1 MAPGGCETDG
11 SLKRKGEY
19 PQMTVISMKSLLE
32 TGMHFGHR
40 TGRWHP
46 KMKPYIFTER
56 NGIHIIDLQQTS
68 RALQEACEL
77 IRDTVASGG
86 EVLFV
91 GTKRQAQDAIQNEAE
106 KCNMPYVNRRWLGGM
121 ITNWRTMKER
131 IDELERLES
140 ENEAGEWDALKKKER
155 LMLNRKIDKLQYR
168 LGGIRSMQG
177 LPRLMFV
184 VDVRRESAAIKEANI
199 LNIPVIAMVDSN
211 CDPSSVEYVL
221 PANDDAIRAI
231 RLMMTYMSDAVLE
244 GISLRKDEESIDEQG
259 LDRSAAAME
268 TIAEADE
275 DLLGASTLAKLSSG
289 ELDFA
294 GVPDDAGTIDKKESE
309 TSSVSADNVDIKLV
323 EDDDSNNADDSDLD
337 KAESDI
343 GKADDVENSSDSKSE
358 E

>member
-1 MAPGGCETDG
+1 
-11 SLKRKGEY
+11 
-19 PQMTVISMKSLLE
+19 MTVISMKKLLE
-32 TGMHFGHR
+32 TGVHFGHR
-40 TGRWHP
+40 KGRWHP

-56 NGIHIIDLQQTS
+56 NGIHIIDLRQTVKL
-68 RALQEACEL
+68 LQESYNL
-77 IRDTVASGG
+77 IRDTVANGG

-91 GTKRQAQDAIQNEAE
+91 GTKKQAQDAIQLEAQR
-106 KCNMPYVNRRWLGGM
+106 CNMPYVNRRWLGGM

-140 ENEAGEWDALKKKER
+140 ENEAGDWDALKKKER
-155 LMLNRKIDKLQYR
+155 LMLSRKIEKLQYR

-199 LNIPVIAMVDSN
+199 LDIPVIAMVDSN
-211 CDPSSVEYVL
+211 CDPSTVEYVL

-231 RLMMTYMSDAVLE
+231 RLIMAYMGDAALE
-244 GISLRKDEESIDEQG
+244 GINMRKDEQSGYEQASGSSGKGMESI
-259 LDRSAAAME
+259 
-268 TIAEADE
+268 AESDE

-294 GVPDDAGTIDKKESE
+294 GMPAKSDVVDKSNTEVSSAVVDNDSIKAPEEES
-309 TSSVSADNVDIKLV
+309 
-323 EDDDSNNADDSDLD
+323 DSDANTDLD
-337 KAESDI
+337 DVDLSSSESNMV
-343 GKADDVENSSDSKSE
+343 KADDVETSSSSKSE

>member
-1 MAPGGCETDG
+1 
-11 SLKRKGEY
+11 
-19 PQMTVISMKSLLE
+19 MTVISMKQLLE

-40 TGRWHP
+40 AGRWHP

-56 NGIHIIDLQQTS
+56 NGIHIIDLQQTVS
-68 RALQEACEL
+68 SSQEACDL

-91 GTKRQAQDAIQNEAE
+91 GTKRQAQDAIQNEAQR
-106 KCNMPYVNRRWLGGM
+106 CNMPYVNRRWLGGM

-140 ENEAGEWDALKKKER
+140 ENEAGEWDSLKKKER

-168 LGGIRSMQG
+168 LGGIRSMHG

-199 LNIPVIAMVDSN
+199 LNIPVIAMVDTN

-221 PANDDAIRAI
+221 PANDDAIRGI
-231 RLMMTYMSDAVLE
+231 RLMMTYMADAVLE
-244 GISLRKDEESIDEQG
+244 GINLRKDEESKHEQES
-259 LDRSAAAME
+259 DRSVDGME
-268 TIAEADE
+268 SIAESDE

-294 GVPDDAGTIDKKESE
+294 GVPDDSGTIDKSESKI
-309 TSSVSADNVDIKLV
+309 SSEVVDSIDTKPV
-323 EDDDSNNADDSDLD
+323 EEDSSDISDDSAPPQS
-337 KAESDI
+337 ESDI
-343 GKADDVENSSDSKSE
+343 ATADDVESSSSSKLE

>member
-1 MAPGGCETDG
+1 MAPGGRETDG
-11 SLKRKGEY
+11 RSKRKGEY
-19 PQMTVISMKSLLE
+19 PQMTVISMKQLLE

-40 TGRWHP
+40 AGRWHP

-56 NGIHIIDLQQTS
+56 NGIHIIDLQQTVRS
-68 RALQEACEL
+68 LQVACEL

-91 GTKRQAQDAIQNEAE
+91 GTKRQAQDAIQNEAQR
-106 KCNMPYVNRRWLGGM
+106 CNMPYVNRRWLGGM

-140 ENEAGEWDALKKKER
+140 ENEAGEWDSLKKKER

-168 LGGIRSMQG
+168 LGGIRSMHG

-199 LNIPVIAMVDSN
+199 LNIPVIAMVDTN

-231 RLMMTYMSDAVLE
+231 RLMLTYMSDAVLE
-244 GISLRKDEESIDEQG
+244 GINLRKDEESQHEQG
-259 LDRSAAAME
+259 SDRSDDAME
-268 TIAEADE
+268 SIAEADE

-294 GVPDDAGTIDKKESE
+294 GVPDDSGTIDKSGSETTAEVVDSPDAKSVEKGSSDNSEDSALSESE
-309 TSSVSADNVDIKLV
+309 
-323 EDDDSNNADDSDLD
+323 SNIAT
-337 KAESDI
+337 
-343 GKADDVENSSDSKSE
+343 ADDVENSSSSKLE

>member
-1 MAPGGCETDG
+1 
-11 SLKRKGEY
+11 
-19 PQMTVISMKSLLE
+19 MTVIPMKKLLE
-32 TGMHFGHR
+32 TGVHFGHR

-56 NGIHIIDLQQTS
+56 NGIHIIDLQQTVKL
-68 RALQEACEL
+68 LQESYDL
-77 IRDTVASGG
+77 IRDTVVAGG

-91 GTKRQAQDAIQNEAE
+91 GTKKQAQDSIQSEAQR
-106 KCNMPYVNRRWLGGM
+106 CNMPYVNRRWLGGM

-155 LMLNRKIDKLQYR
+155 LMLTRKIDKLQYR

-199 LNIPVIAMVDSN
+199 LDIPVIAMVDSN

-231 RLMMTYMSDAVLE
+231 RLIMAYMSDAVIE
-244 GISLRKDEESIDEQG
+244 GINLRKDEESEYEQAS
-259 LDRSAAAME
+259 DSSDKDME
-268 TIAEADE
+268 SMAESDE

-294 GVPDDAGTIDKKESE
+294 DVPSDSEVVEKSNAELPSESIENDDIKVAGDDDAARTELDDTELSLPESE
-309 TSSVSADNVDIKLV
+309 
-323 EDDDSNNADDSDLD
+323 SNIAT
-337 KAESDI
+337 I
-343 GKADDVENSSDSKSE
+343 DDVENSASSKSE

>member
-1 MAPGGCETDG
+1 
-11 SLKRKGEY
+11 
-19 PQMTVISMKSLLE
+19 MKKLLE

-56 NGIHIIDLQQTS
+56 NGIHSIDLQQTVS
-68 RALQEACEL
+68 SSQEACDL

-91 GTKRQAQDAIQNEAE
+91 GTKRQAQDAIQNEAQR
-106 KCNMPYVNRRWLGGM
+106 CNMPYVNRRWLGGM

-140 ENEAGEWDALKKKER
+140 ENEAGEWDSLKKKER

-168 LGGIRSMQG
+168 LGGIRSMHG

-199 LNIPVIAMVDSN
+199 LNIPVIAMVDTN

-221 PANDDAIRAI
+221 PANDDAIRGI
-231 RLMMTYMSDAVLE
+231 RLMMTYMADAVLE
-244 GISLRKDEESIDEQG
+244 GINLRKDEESKHEQG
-259 LDRSAAAME
+259 SDRSVDGME
-268 TIAEADE
+268 SIAESDE

-294 GVPDDAGTIDKKESE
+294 GVPDDSGTIDKSESKTPSE
-309 TSSVSADNVDIKLV
+309 VVDSIDTKPVDEDSSNIS
-323 EDDDSNNADDSDLD
+323 DDSALPQSG
-337 KAESDI
+337 SDI
-343 GKADDVENSSDSKSE
+343 ATADDVENSSSSKLE

>member
-1 MAPGGCETDG
+1 
-11 SLKRKGEY
+11 
-19 PQMTVISMKSLLE
+19 MKKLLE
-32 TGMHFGHR
+32 TGVHFGHR

-56 NGIHIIDLQQTS
+56 NGIHIIDLQQTVKL
-68 RALQEACEL
+68 LQESYNL
-77 IRDTVASGG
+77 IRDTVANGG

-91 GTKRQAQDAIQNEAE
+91 GTKKQAQDAIQGEAQR
-106 KCNMPYVNRRWLGGM
+106 CNMPYVNRRWLGGM

-140 ENEAGEWDALKKKER
+140 ENEAGDWDALKKKER
-155 LMLNRKIDKLQYR
+155 LMLSRKIEKLQYR

-199 LNIPVIAMVDSN
+199 LDIPVIAMVDSN
-211 CDPSSVEYVL
+211 CDPSTVEYVL

-231 RLMMTYMSDAVLE
+231 RLIMAYMSEAALE
-244 GISLRKDEESIDEQG
+244 GINMRKDEESGYEQASG
-259 LDRSAAAME
+259 SSGKGME
-268 TIAEADE
+268 SIAESDE

-294 GVPDDAGTIDKKESE
+294 DMPDKSDVVDKSGVVDKSDTEVSSTVVDNDSTKTPEEESDSDA
-309 TSSVSADNVDIKLV
+309 N
-323 EDDDSNNADDSDLD
+323 SDLD
-337 KAESDI
+337 DVDVSSSESKI
-343 GKADDVENSSDSKSE
+343 VKADDVENSSSSKSE

>member
-1 MAPGGCETDG
+1 
-11 SLKRKGEY
+11 
-19 PQMTVISMKSLLE
+19 MTVIPMKKLLE
-32 TGMHFGHR
+32 TGVHFGHR

-56 NGIHIIDLQQTS
+56 NGVHIIDLQQTVKL
-68 RALQEACEL
+68 LQESYEL
-77 IRDTVASGG
+77 IRDTVAAGG

-91 GTKRQAQDAIQNEAE
+91 GTKKQAQDAIQGAAQR
-106 KCNMPYVNRRWLGGM
+106 CNMPYVNRRWLGGM

-140 ENEAGEWDALKKKER
+140 ENEAGEWDTLKKKER

-211 CDPSSVEYVL
+211 CDPSLVEYVL
-221 PANDDAIRAI
+221 PANDDAIRSI
-231 RLMMTYMSDAVLE
+231 RLIMAYMSDAVLE
-244 GISLRKDEESIDEQG
+244 GINLRKDEESEYEQAS
-259 LDRSAAAME
+259 DSSANGTESLPE
-268 TIAEADE
+268 TDE
-275 DLLGASTLAKLSSG
+275 DLLGAATLAKLSSG

-294 GVPDDAGTIDKKESE
+294 DVPDDSDVVDKSDTEVPSESIDHNDIKVVEDDANNDLDDSELSLSQSESKIATDDDVE
-309 TSSVSADNVDIKLV
+309 TSSSSKL
-323 EDDDSNNADDSDLD
+323 
-337 KAESDI
+337 KA
-343 GKADDVENSSDSKSE
+343 
-358 E
+358 

>member
-1 MAPGGCETDG
+1 
-11 SLKRKGEY
+11 
-19 PQMTVISMKSLLE
+19 MTVISMKKLLE

-56 NGIHIIDLQQTS
+56 NGIHIIDLQQTVS
-68 RALQEACEL
+68 SSQEACDL
-77 IRDTVASGG
+77 ICDTVASGG

-91 GTKRQAQDAIQNEAE
+91 GTKRQAQDAIQNEAQR
-106 KCNMPYVNRRWLGGM
+106 CNMPYVNRRWLGGM

-131 IDELERLES
+131 IDELERLER
-140 ENEAGEWDALKKKER
+140 ENEAGEWDSLKKKER

-168 LGGIRSMQG
+168 LGGIRSMHG

-199 LNIPVIAMVDSN
+199 LNIPVIGMVDTN

-221 PANDDAIRAI
+221 PANDDAIRGI
-231 RLMMTYMSDAVLE
+231 RLMMTYMADAVLE
-244 GISLRKDEESIDEQG
+244 GINLRKDEDSKHEQG
-259 LDRSAAAME
+259 SDRSVDGME
-268 TIAEADE
+268 NIAESDE

-294 GVPDDAGTIDKKESE
+294 GVPDDSGTIDKSESKTPSE
-309 TSSVSADNVDIKLV
+309 VVDSIDTKPVEEDSSDVS
-323 EDDDSNNADDSDLD
+323 DDSALPQS
-337 KAESDI
+337 ESDI
-343 GKADDVENSSDSKSE
+343 ATADDVENSSSSKLE

>member
-1 MAPGGCETDG
+1 
-11 SLKRKGEY
+11 
-19 PQMTVISMKSLLE
+19 MTVISMKKLLE

-56 NGIHIIDLQQTS
+56 NGIHIIDLQQTVS
-68 RALQEACEL
+68 SSQEACDL

-91 GTKRQAQDAIQNEAE
+91 GTKRQAQDAIQNEAQR
-106 KCNMPYVNRRWLGGM
+106 CNMPYVNRRWLGGM

-140 ENEAGEWDALKKKER
+140 ENEAGEWDSLKKKER

-168 LGGIRSMQG
+168 LGGIRSMHG

-199 LNIPVIAMVDSN
+199 LNIPVIAMVDTN

-221 PANDDAIRAI
+221 PANDDAIRGI
-231 RLMMTYMSDAVLE
+231 RLMMTYMADAVLE
-244 GISLRKDEESIDEQG
+244 GINLRKDEESKHEQG
-259 LDRSAAAME
+259 SDRSVDGME
-268 TIAEADE
+268 SIAESDE

-294 GVPDDAGTIDKKESE
+294 GVPDDSGTIDKSESKTPSE
-309 TSSVSADNVDIKLV
+309 VVDSIDTKPVDEDSSNIS
-323 EDDDSNNADDSDLD
+323 DDSALPQS
-337 KAESDI
+337 ESDI
-343 GKADDVENSSDSKSE
+343 ATADDVENSSSSKLE

>member
-1 MAPGGCETDG
+1 
-11 SLKRKGEY
+11 
-19 PQMTVISMKSLLE
+19 MTVISMKQLLE

-40 TGRWHP
+40 AGRWHP

-56 NGIHIIDLQQTS
+56 NGIHIIDLQQTVS
-68 RALQEACEL
+68 SSQEACDL

-91 GTKRQAQDAIQNEAE
+91 GTKRQAQDAIQNEAQR
-106 KCNMPYVNRRWLGGM
+106 CNMPYVNRRWLGGM

-140 ENEAGEWDALKKKER
+140 ENEAGEWDSLKKKER

-168 LGGIRSMQG
+168 LGGIRSMHG

-199 LNIPVIAMVDSN
+199 LNIPVIAMVDTN

-221 PANDDAIRAI
+221 PANDDAIRGI
-231 RLMMTYMSDAVLE
+231 RLMMTYMADAVLE
-244 GISLRKDEESIDEQG
+244 GINLRKDEESKHEQG
-259 LDRSAAAME
+259 SDRSVDGME
-268 TIAEADE
+268 SIAESDE

-294 GVPDDAGTIDKKESE
+294 GVPDDSGTIDKSESKTPSE
-309 TSSVSADNVDIKLV
+309 VVDSIDTKPVDEDSSNIS
-323 EDDDSNNADDSDLD
+323 DDSALPQS
-337 KAESDI
+337 ESDI
-343 GKADDVENSSDSKSE
+343 ATADDVENSSSSKLE

>member
-1 MAPGGCETDG
+1 
-11 SLKRKGEY
+11 
-19 PQMTVISMKSLLE
+19 MTVIPMKKMLE
-32 TGMHFGHR
+32 TGVHFGHR

-56 NGIHIIDLQQTS
+56 NGIHIIDLQQTVKL
-68 RALQEACEL
+68 LQESYDL
-77 IRDTVASGG
+77 IRDTVVAGG

-91 GTKRQAQDAIQNEAE
+91 GTKKQAQDAIQNEAQR
-106 KCNMPYVNRRWLGGM
+106 CNMPYVNRRWLGGM

-140 ENEAGEWDALKKKER
+140 ENEAGEWDTLKKKER
-155 LMLNRKIDKLQYR
+155 LMLTRKIDKLQYR
-168 LGGIRSMQG
+168 LGGIRYMQG

-199 LNIPVIAMVDSN
+199 LDIPVIAMVDSN

-231 RLMMTYMSDAVLE
+231 RLIMAYMSDAVIE
-244 GISLRKDEESIDEQG
+244 GINLRKDEESESEQAS
-259 LDRSAAAME
+259 DSSDKDME
-268 TIAEADE
+268 SMAESDE

-294 GVPDDAGTIDKKESE
+294 DVPAGSDVVEKSNAELPSESIDN
-309 TSSVSADNVDIKLV
+309 DDIKV
-323 EDDDSNNADDSDLD
+323 AEDDDAARTELDDTQLSLPESESNIATT
-337 KAESDI
+337 
-343 GKADDVENSSDSKSE
+343 DDVENIASSKSE

>member
-1 MAPGGCETDG
+1 MVPGGCETDG

-19 PQMTVISMKSLLE
+19 PQMTVISMKHLLE

-56 NGIHIIDLQQTS
+56 NGIHIIDLQQTV
-68 RALQEACEL
+68 RALHEACDL

-91 GTKRQAQDAIQNEAE
+91 GTKRQAQDAIENESQR
-106 KCNMPYVNRRWLGGM
+106 CNMPYVNRRWLGGM

-168 LGGIRSMQG
+168 LGGIRSMNG

-211 CDPSSVEYVL
+211 CDPSPVEYVL

-231 RLMMTYMSDAVLE
+231 RLMMTYMADAVLE
-244 GISLRKDEESIDEQG
+244 GVNLRKDEESTDEQG
-259 LDRSAAAME
+259 LHRSADAME
-268 TIAEADE
+268 TIAESDE

-294 GVPDDAGTIDKKESE
+294 GVPDDAGTIDKTENE
-309 TSSVSADNVDIKLV
+309 TSSESVDSPDLKSV
-323 EDDDSNNADDSDLD
+323 EDDDNNNVDDSDLD

-343 GKADDVENSSDSKSE
+343 VKADDIEDSSGSKLE